1 MGKAKTVKVRP
12 AGRYLWRDA
21 AGQFRGIII
30 PDPVV
35 RPRGVSVRSIKR
47 AVEKTV
53 RTRGSTHQKLK

>member
-1 MGKAKTVKVRP
+1 MGKAKSVKVRP
-12 AGRYLWRDA
+12 VDRYVWRDA
-21 AGQFRGIII
+21 GGQFQGIII

-53 RTRGSTHQKLK
+53 RTGGSTRQKLK

>member
-1 MGKAKTVKVRP
+1 MGKAKTFKVRP
-12 AGRYLWRDA
+12 AGRYVWRDT
-21 AGQFRGIII
+21 AGQFQGVII

-53 RTRGSTHQKLK
+53 RTSGSSQQKLK

>member
-1 MGKAKTVKVRP
+1 MSRAKTFKARQSD
-12 AGRYLWRDA
+12 RYVWRDA
-21 AGQFRGIII
+21 GGQFRGVII

-53 RTRGSTHQKLK
+53 RTGGSTHPKLK